1 VDPNPLEVIPIGP
14 YCIDLTNVIYLV
26 LEIHA
31 YLLLIL
37 DALGVGLL
45 IGVNL
50 AKRGT
55 STANKEAK
63 D

>member
-1 VDPNPLEVIPIGP
+1 
-14 YCIDLTNVIYLV
+14 V
-26 LEIHA
+26 LEIHV
-31 YLLLIL
+31 LLIF

-50 AKRGT
+50 AKCGT
-55 STANKEAK
+55 LVANKEATL